1 MTIVG
6 EIAAYEA
13 ACGSG
18 NQPIRQQLVIE
29 IRDIREVLSLAQ
41 TLSISLSETAKEFS
55 EAVDRGYSNSALGDA
70 VSFRLQREALIVLER
85 IYEQETGKLASETGC
100 FSIPE

>member
-1 MTIVG
+1 MTIAG

-13 ACGSG
+13 ACSAE
-18 NQPIRQQLVIE
+18 NQPIRQQISIE
-29 IRDIREVLSLAQ
+29 LRDIREVLSLAH

-70 VSFRLQREALIVLER
+70 VSFRLQRDALINLRR
-85 IYEQETGKLASETGC
+85 IYEEETGKSASGIGC
-100 FSIPE
+100 FSVPK